1 MLNGKRASINKQDQE
16 NSVNKNRK
24 GVEPSGGPRVRTGI
38 VWCSDVFGNHE
49 GIHFVNGHGQ
59 TEVIGLDIGETIL

>member
-1 MLNGKRASINKQDQE
+1 M
-16 NSVNKNRK
+16 
-24 GVEPSGGPRVRTGI
+24 GVFHFYVL
-38 VWCSDVFGNHE
+38 GNHE